1 MGARLAI
8 AKRLAACLSLLS
20 PDMACKYLAGHARLS
35 TLYGYDAAK
44 RTGPNARWLPRDGKA
59 DSLISRDGRIIRA
72 APEQWCAT
80 TPTWAGPYG
89 AWSATW
95 SLPASSRRPS
105 SGARTTSLTRP
116 PTIGWKM
123 SGTSGRGCRS
133 VGADQAGHS
142 PLLAGRRFSAALFP
156 RCRPEG
162 AGPCAARP

>member
-72 APEQWCAT
+72 RSRAMVRDNPNM
-80 TPTWAGPYG
+80 GG
-89 AWSATW
+89 AI
-95 SLPASSRRPS
+95 RRMVSNVVFTGIKPQ
-105 SGARTTSLTRP
+105 AQL
-116 PTIGWKM
+116 
-123 SGTSGRGCRS
+123 RS
-133 VGADQAGHS
+133 KDNK
-142 PLLAGRRFSAALFP
+142 PDSAANNRVEDVWNVWP
-156 RCRPEG
+156 RLSICG
-162 AGPCAARP
+162 S